1 MKKSPTHRTSIVMAL
16 YFCVLFNVLS
26 CGIGHGQA
34 LGMALNG
41 IGGSYCSL
49 GSNTSALRDQQD
61 GALTAADWSNLF
73 TCPMGSASLAVLVF
87 LMGVAW
93 LLGRANHRSMA
104 REVRSQAPPRYCW
117 PSANPRASPF

>member
-49 GSNTSALRDQQD
+49 GSNASALSDQQD
-61 GALTAADWSNLF
+61 SALSAADWGNLF
-73 TCPMGSASLAVLVF
+73 TCPMGSASLLVLVF
-87 LMGVAW
+87 LIAVAW
-93 LLGRANHRSMA
+93 LLARANRPAVM